1 MSNTELKPS
10 RISITKK
17 SGKKTNKQIN
27 SLGYTYIPS
36 LYFTILPQGVYPNQE
51 KLNQTKGSLTIVP
64 QRILI
69 N

>member
-10 RISITKK
+10 RISITKNLE
-17 SGKKTNKQIN
+17 KKQTDKQPRIHIYFQ
-27 SLGYTYIPS
+27 SIH
-36 LYFTILPQGVYPNQE
+36 FTILPQGVYPNQE
-51 KLNQTKGSLTIVP
+51 KLNQTKGSLTIVL